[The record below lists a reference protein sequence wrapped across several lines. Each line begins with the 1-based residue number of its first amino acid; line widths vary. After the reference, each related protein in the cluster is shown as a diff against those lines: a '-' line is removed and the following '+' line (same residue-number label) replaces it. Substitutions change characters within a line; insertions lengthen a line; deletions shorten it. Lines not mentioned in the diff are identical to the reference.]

1 MEGQSVN
8 NRESGARVGGVTGAV
23 WPEADGCRPFALPD
37 EIKGTQM
44 DGGSSPQTC
53 INHDVIRLAL
63 YKITGSPEFAASVQ
77 LRQFLTFV
85 VEASIA
91 DPPVPLKG
99 YTIATQALGRS
110 DNFNPATDPIV
121 RVEAARLRK
130 RLEDYYA
137 GTGQT
142 DPVRIIIP
150 KGSYQ
155 PDFHLFTVSSQAVNE
170 HDVAEPASTGTEPQP
185 AIRLPAARPETLP
198 DTPPSIRKSPAF
210 PAFLLHPAVF
220 FPLMAL
226 AFAAGFATASL

>member
-1 MEGQSVN
+1 MEGQLTKD
-8 NRESGARVGGVTGAV
+8 REPQSGAAPPG
-23 WPEADGCRPFALPD
+23 PSSDPP
-37 EIKGTQM
+37 GT
-44 DGGSSPQTC
+44 PAETE
-53 INHDVIRLAL
+53 DVICRDIIRLTL
-63 YKITGSPEFAASVQ
+63 HKITQSPEFAASIQ

-99 YTIATQALGRS
+99 YTIATQALGRDDS
-110 DNFNPATDPIV
+110 FNPATDPIV

-130 RLEDYYA
+130 RLEDYYE
-137 GTGQT
+137 GTGHN

-155 PDFHLFTVSSQAVNE
+155 PGFHPLTQEARK
-170 HDVAEPASTGTEPQP
+170 AEMPGGKEPVPAIPEAQP
-185 AIRLPAARPETLP
+185 AGEAAPARPLDGQHSLTATLP
-198 DTPPSIRKSPAF
+198 SSTDKPGF

-226 AFAAGFATASL
+226 AFAAGFAAARL

>member
-1 MEGQSVN
+1 MEGQLTTD
-8 NRESGARVGGVTGAV
+8 REAQARADCADGIIRAGAAPPRQDHDPAGILTHSGGVVG
-23 WPEADGCRPFALPD
+23 R
-37 EIKGTQM
+37 
-44 DGGSSPQTC
+44 
-53 INHDVIRLAL
+53 DVIRLAL
-63 YKITGSPEFAASVQ
+63 YKITRSPEFAASIQ

-99 YTIATQALGRS
+99 YTIATQALGRDDS
-110 DNFNPATDPIV
+110 FNPAADPIV

-137 GTGQT
+137 GTGQN

-155 PDFHLFTVSSQAVNE
+155 PGFHLFAATAREDDMPDGEAHTPSGLMTQSAGQRVSVPAPGRQFPLTATQAE
-170 HDVAEPASTGTEPQP
+170 STG
-185 AIRLPAARPETLP
+185 
-198 DTPPSIRKSPAF
+198 KPAF

-226 AFAAGFATASL
+226 AFAAGYAAARL